1 MDRVDDTV
9 PTYEFTAGGPIAKDH
24 LWFFGAGRLVDLVL
38 SRQTTTTHIPYA
50 FTDKERRY
58 EGKLTYSA
66 NPNHTVRGAYL
77 YRNRD
82 QENQNSFNVMDLQS
96 LYDRSVPENLTS
108 VNYTGVLSSNFFLEG
123 TASRRDPSESA

>member
-1 MDRVDDTV
+1 MAV
-9 PTYEFTAGGPIAKDH
+9 PIAKDH
-24 LWFFGAGRLVDLVL
+24 LWFFGAGRLVDLVQ
-38 SRQTTTTHIPYA
+38 SRQTTTTNIPYA

-82 QENQNSFNVMDLQS
+82 QQNQNSFNVMDLQS
-96 LYDRSVPENLTS
+96 LYNRSLPENL
-108 VNYTGVLSSNFFLEG
+108 
-123 TASRRDPSESA
+123 RR